1 MSGPGTCKRSLAIF
15 GLVKPRRDSALSP
28 SSCEIEAIV
37 NYRFQVSVSIQAGH
51 QTKSRGRIKAENENI
66 VITYLVG
73 DGERRGKTC
82 LFFVAFVGKKNGKCP
97 HASRL
102 WPD

>member
-15 GLVKPRRDSALSP
+15 GLVKPRSDSALSP

-51 QTKSRGRIKAENENI
+51 QTKSRARIKAENENI

-73 DGERRGKTC
+73 DGERRGQSC
-82 LFFVAFVGKKNGKCP
+82 IFFESVLAKKV
-97 HASRL
+97 RTD
-102 WPD
+102 PDARRH